1 MNAEERALIDGL
13 FDRMRSVENAPRDP
27 EAEALIAQRLRDAP
41 HAPYVLAQ
49 TVLVQDHAL
58 QAANARIEELEAQAR
73 QPAPQEER
81 GSFLGGLLGGSR
93 GTSVPTAGQR
103 PVGYDNPGQQP
114 GYGQQGYP
122 QGQPGYGQQGY
133 GQQGFPQ
140 GQQGFGQQ
148 PPAGRFGGGM
158 GGGGGFLSSA
168 LTTAAGVAGGALL
181 FDGIKSMMGGS
192 GSPFGEAKA
201 AETAAAATPAADVTD
216 KADAGS
222 GDSGSFW
229 SNPWGDSSK
238 DDKSGADD
246 KTAAAD
252 TGAGS
257 DQADPFPYEDNVA
270 SDDSDDSDSDF
281 DGGDSDDSWA

>member
-122 QGQPGYGQQGY
+122 QGQPGYGQQG
-133 GQQGFPQ
+133 FPQ

-158 GGGGGFLSSA
+158 GGGGFLSSA

-201 AETAAAATPAADVTD
+201 AETAAAA
-216 KADAGS
+216 DAGC
-222 GDSGSFW
+222 GCRRQDAMPAKDDSGSFW

-252 TGAGS
+252 TGAGN

>member
-122 QGQPGYGQQGY
+122 QGQPGYGQP
-133 GQQGFPQ
+133 GFPQ

-148 PPAGRFGGGM
+148 QPAGRFGGGM
-158 GGGGGFLSSA
+158 GGGGFLSSA

-201 AETAAAATPAADVTD
+201 AETAAAATPAADVAD
-216 KADAGS
+216 KADTAKD
-222 GDSGSFW
+222 DSGSFW

-252 TGAGS
+252 TGAGN

-270 SDDSDDSDSDF
+270 SDDSDDYDSDF

>member
-27 EAEALIAQRLRDAP
+27 EAEALIAQRLREVP
-41 HAPYVLAQ
+41 HAPYVLSQ

-93 GTSVPTAGQR
+93 GTSVPAAGQR
-103 PVGYDNPGQQP
+103 PVGYDNPGQPP

-122 QGQPGYGQQGY
+122 QGQPGY

-201 AETAAAATPAADVTD
+201 AETATAATPAADAADKTD
-216 KADAGS
+216 AAKDDG
-222 GDSGSFW
+222 GSFW
-229 SNPWGDSSK
+229 SNPWGDNAK

-252 TGAGS
+252 TGAGN

-270 SDDSDDSDSDF
+270 SDDDSDDYDSDL
-281 DGGDSDDSWA
+281 GGDSDDSWA

>member
-27 EAEALIAQRLRDAP
+27 EAEALIAQRLREVP

-73 QPAPQEER
+73 QPAPQQEER

-93 GTSVPTAGQR
+93 GTSVPSAGQR
-103 PVGYDNPGQQP
+103 PVGYDAQGQQA
-114 GYGQQGYP
+114 
-122 QGQPGYGQQGY
+122 Y
-133 GQQGFPQ
+133 GQQGFSQ
-140 GQQGFGQQ
+140 GQQGLGQQPQFGQQ
-148 PPAGRFGGGM
+148 PPMGRFGGGM
-158 GGGGGFLSSA
+158 GGGGGGFLSSA
-168 LTTAAGVAGGALL
+168 LSTAAGVAGGALL

-201 AETAAAATPAADVTD
+201 AETAAAAPAADAAD
-216 KADAGS
+216 KTDAGS

-229 SNPWGDSSK
+229 SNPWGDSAK

-252 TGAGS
+252 TGTDN

-270 SDDSDDSDSDF
+270 SDDSDYDDSDF
-281 DGGDSDDSWA
+281 DGGSDDSWA

>member
-27 EAEALIAQRLRDAP
+27 EAEALINQRLRDAP
-41 HAPYVLAQ
+41 HAAYVLSQ

-58 QAANARIEELEAQAR
+58 QAANARIEELEAQVR
-73 QPAPQEER
+73 QPAPQQEER

-93 GTSVPTAGQR
+93 GTSVPSAGQR
-103 PVGYDNPGQQP
+103 PAGYDYPGQQ
-114 GYGQQGYP
+114 QGFP

-133 GQQGFPQ
+133 GQQPQ
-140 GQQGFGQQ
+140 YGQQ
-148 PPAGRFGGGM
+148 PLPGRFGGGM

-181 FDGIKSMMGGS
+181 FDGIKSMIGGS

-201 AETAAAATPAADVTD
+201 SEAAAAATPDAGD

-222 GDSGSFW
+222 DSGSFW
-229 SNPWGDSSK
+229 SNPWGGAK
-238 DDKSGADD
+238 DDKADD

-252 TGAGS
+252 TGANS

-270 SDDSDDSDSDF
+270 SNDYGDDDDGDDFGGGGSDDN
-281 DGGDSDDSWA
+281 WA